1 MSRAF
6 PLAGFEVTIN
16 GRIWV
21 IPEAVCVR
29 SSWNKRTFL
38 ERQGALFCLEF

>member
-21 IPEAVCVR
+21 IPEGLRFIVFRIDGKQFACRRV
-29 SSWNKRTFL
+29 
-38 ERQGALFCLEF
+38 A